1 MDVRSVK
8 PAILLESGRQKN
20 EAEPKY
26 NSFEPQCMVH
36 EKGSLHCDAATIRLH
51 GGRRMAGM
59 QKAAVERTWLRIFL
73 WLASSP
79 RSLSTSFNSPSVS

>member
-51 GGRRMAGM
+51 GDRRMAGM
-59 QKAAVERTWLRIFL
+59 QKPPWKESGCEYF
-73 WLASSP
+73 
-79 RSLSTSFNSPSVS
+79 FG

>member
-8 PAILLESGRQKN
+8 PAILLESDRQKN

-36 EKGSLHCDAATIRLH
+36 EKCSLHFDPATMRLH
-51 GGRRMAGM
+51 GGRIVGM
-59 QKAAVERTWLRIFL
+59 QKPPWKESGCEYF
-73 WLASSP
+73 
-79 RSLSTSFNSPSVS
+79 FG